1 MGYHK
6 YVLECKDM
14 MKRTDILNDI
24 MEIQRLGQTIDRF
37 YISYD
42 RNKNITCNER
52 KRFKDFWPL
61 IDSIK
66 ETCECQGEFLPI
78 TKLVLYTET
87 CVHCFVSNPLIE
99 NPLVDLK
106 DRASMDSYVYVNVP
120 LLSDKLELLDAQD
133 LYLC

>member
-1 MGYHK
+1 
-6 YVLECKDM
+6 M
-14 MKRTDILNDI
+14 MKPTDIQNDI
-24 MEIQRLGQTIDRF
+24 IEIQHLGQTIDRF

-42 RNKNITCNER
+42 KNKNITCNER
-52 KRFKDFWPL
+52 KRFKEFWPL

-66 ETCECQGEFLPI
+66 ETCVCKGEFLPI

-87 CVHCFVSNPLIE
+87 CVHCFVANPLIQ
-99 NPLVDLK
+99 NPLEDLK

-133 LYLC
+133 LVKKDFSR